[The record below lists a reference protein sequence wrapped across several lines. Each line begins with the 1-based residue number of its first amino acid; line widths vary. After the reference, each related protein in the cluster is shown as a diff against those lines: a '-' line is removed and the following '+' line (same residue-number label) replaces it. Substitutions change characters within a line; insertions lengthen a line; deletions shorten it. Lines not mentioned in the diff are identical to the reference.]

1 MNNRHVM
8 GRDGLALAIL
18 LSLAM
23 FALAYFEAAPQP
35 LAGDTGICFPSP
47 NLWGLNALWGWVAN
61 MASLLTAW
69 IVLALVNKEF
79 TIVQGSDTVLTG
91 MFAIMTSS
99 NLWLSGALSSSGILA
114 LANLICLV
122 VLFGCYR
129 KQNATQEMFLIASI
143 LAIGSMFQYAFIF
156 MMPAYLIGAIMMK
169 CFRFKTFIAFLMGI
183 AAPYWIA
190 LGFGIVN
197 FDDFT
202 MPTFTN
208 LFNGHVT
215 KFGLLVGLINIG
227 ATVLIGLVLV
237 FLNWVKLYAGNTQR
251 RLYNMVVNVL
261 GFFCVMCIIIDFN
274 NMVAYLATMYMIA
287 AVQLGNFFAL
297 RNVYRGNRV
306 VIVLCLLYILGF
318 TLMVWG
324 NWFLLLE

>member
-1 MNNRHVM
+1 M

-18 LSLAM
+18 VSLGM
-23 FALAYFEAAPQP
+23 FALAYLAGPSQR

-47 NLWGLNALWGWVAN
+47 NLWGLNEVWGWVAN
-61 MASLLTAW
+61 MGSLIATW
-69 IVLALVNKEF
+69 IVLSLVNKEF

-91 MFAIMTSS
+91 IFAIMTSS
-99 NLWLSGALSSSGILA
+99 NLWLAGSMSSSGIVA
-114 LANLICLV
+114 LANLICMV

-129 KQNATQEMFLIASI
+129 KQNATQKMFLVASI

-169 CFRFKTFIAFLMGI
+169 CLRFKSLVAFLMGVV
-183 AAPYWIA
+183 APYWIA
-190 LGFGIVN
+190 LGFGIVS

-202 MPTFTN
+202 MPTFTD
-208 LFNGHVT
+208 LFDGYST
-215 KFGLLVGLINIG
+215 KFRLLVGLINIG
-227 ATVLIGLVLV
+227 ATALIGLILV

-251 RLYNMVVNVL
+251 RLYNMVVNVI
-261 GFFCVMCIIIDFN
+261 GFFCLLCIIIDFN

-287 AVQLGNFFAL
+287 AVQIANFFAL

-306 VIVLCLLYILGF
+306 VIVLSLLYMLGF